1 MERNGK
7 QFYELLN
14 QRYQIFTLK
23 LTILNFLY
31 MTATVDVCTAK
42 NSILPF
48 ISLNAQPSRTGA
60 FHDLSL
66 YKDVLAAFI
75 TKMSIIIIA

>member
-1 MERNGK
+1 
-7 QFYELLN
+7 
-14 QRYQIFTLK
+14 
-23 LTILNFLY
+23 

-48 ISLNAQPSRTGA
+48 ISLNAQPSRTCSPS
-60 FHDLSL
+60 HDLSL